1 MAEEEFFK
9 RYANLHPTIQH
20 YTDPIVRLGY
30 KTSKSKYITDTR
42 KKGDAW
48 ISQKKR
54 DFGKMNPIKKGK
66 KR

>member
-9 RYANLHPTIQH
+9 RYAHLHPTVQR

-30 KTSKSKYITDTR
+30 KTATSGFIAKSR

-48 ISQKKR
+48 IAHKKSSI
-54 DFGKMNPIKKGK
+54 GKMIPRGK
-66 KR
+66 KK